1 MTVGIA
7 YVDGPRLARSLFAAA
22 DWVAAG
28 REEINRINVFPV
40 PDGDTGTNFS
50 LTLRAVADALRAL
63 GDAPLPETARTM
75 ARAAVLGARGQLRD
89 DARPLPAGLRRVA
102 RRPAAPR
109 RTRDVAAALRQG
121 ADRLY
126 ESLDD
131 PREGT
136 ILTVARE
143 AAAAAERA
151 AAETDDIGEFMRRLL
166 AEGEVALARTPELM
180 AVLKE
185 AGVVDAGGK
194 GFVRMLEGVVRYI
207 EGDPILAAGRR
218 QRSRT
223 PQRYWS
229 RRRRSRSRPS
239 ATSSS
244 APRCWSAASSCRRPT
259 RSGRRCTRFGG
270 SVVVAVMADILKIH
284 VHTDTPEAVFSYA
297 ARWGRVETTKADDM
311 RAQHRRLAHADRRP
325 VAVVTDSSADLADSV
340 LDRHHIA
347 LVPLQVVFGDE
358 TFRDRVE
365 LKPEEFYRRLR
376 TARDLPTTSQPTPA
390 EFVRVLRDA
399 RGEADEVVAV
409 LLSGSLSGTFAS
421 AQAAVRAAGHL
432 RMSTW
437 WTAGRPRLGVGMLA
451 LAGRGAGRVGLAGA
465 EIAPELERVRGQS
478 GMLLTVDRYD
488 NLLRSGRVSR
498 GKAWIAGMLDVK
510 PILSLDRSRTCRP
523 GGPGARPGAAG
534 APGAGAAGAAAHA
547 AAPSGPVR
555 RGAHRGA
562 RRWPSGCARRWSRR
576 TGRGTA
582 SSPSRPACSAPTW
595 APGAW
600 AIFYQVEDGTPAR
613 LDAATAGAEGS
624 THMQERIRPVTPRIP
639 EALRL
644 ALDAIQDLK
653 GSQLVVLD
661 LRGLTDATDFFV
673 IASGTSDAHVRG
685 IAESVMEKLD
695 RKGHHTHHVEG
706 LNGGR
711 WVLLDFVDF
720 VVHLFHPETRSFY
733 QLERLWDDAPELLI
747 SST

>member
-1 MTVGIA
+1 MQRCVYPSFRSNPLSMTVGIA

-28 REEINRINVFPV
+28 RDEINRINVFPV

-63 GDAPLPETARTM
+63 GDASLPVTARTM
-75 ARAAVLGARGQLRD
+75 ARAAVLGARGNSGMMLAHFLLGFAESLGD
-89 DARPLPAGLRRVA
+89 RPSAT
-102 RRPAAPR
+102 
-109 RTRDVAAALRQG
+109 TREVAAALHQG

-143 AAAAAERA
+143 AAAAADTA
-151 AAETDDIGEFMRRLL
+151 DIGEFMRRLL
-166 AEGEVALARTPELM
+166 AEGEAALARTPELL

-207 EGDPILAAGRR
+207 EGDPILPLADANGSAGSPVVVPAAEIEIAAERDFQFCTEVLVRGE
-218 QRSRT
+218 QL
-223 PQRYWS
+223 
-229 RRRRSRSRPS
+229 PS
-239 ATSSS
+239 SNEV
-244 APRCWSAASSCRRPT
+244 RAAMH
-259 RSGRRCTRFGG
+259 GFGG
-270 SVVVAVMADILKIH
+270 SVVVALMADILKIH

-311 RAQHRRLAHADRRP
+311 RAQHRRLAHAERRP
-325 VAVVTDSSADLADSV
+325 VAVVTDTSADLADSV

-358 TFRDRVE
+358 SFRDRVE

-399 RGEADEVVAV
+399 RGEADEVVGV
-409 LLSGSLSGTFAS
+409 LLSGNLSGTYGS
-421 AQAAVRAAGHL
+421 AQAAVRAAGISGVHL
-432 RMSTW
+432 VDSRS
-437 WTAGRPRLGVGMLA
+437 ASLGVGMLA
-451 LAGRGAGRVGLAGA
+451 LRGAELAEAGWPGA
-465 EIAPELERVRGQS
+465 EIARELERVRGQS

-510 PILSLDRSRTCRP
+510 PILSLDGEGRVVPVDRVRGREQLVPRVLALLEKRLTPRPTTVRFGIAHTEAPEVAERVRT
-523 GGPGARPGAAG
+523 ALVAAYCPRDCFVTL
-534 APGAGAAGAAAHA
+534 A
-547 AAPSGPVR
+547 
-555 RGAHRGA
+555 
-562 RRWPSGCARRWSRR
+562 
-576 TGRGTA
+576 TGVLGTHVGI
-582 SSPSRPACSAPTW
+582 
-595 APGAW
+595 GAW

-613 LDAATAGAEGS
+613 LDAASVGLEGS
-624 THMQERIRPVTPRIP
+624 VPLRERI
-639 EALRL
+639 
-644 ALDAIQDLK
+644 
-653 GSQLVVLD
+653 
-661 LRGLTDATDFFV
+661 
-673 IASGTSDAHVRG
+673 
-685 IAESVMEKLD
+685 
-695 RKGHHTHHVEG
+695 
-706 LNGGR
+706 GR
-711 WVLLDFVDF
+711 
-720 VVHLFHPETRSFY
+720 
-733 QLERLWDDAPELLI
+733 
-747 SST
+747 

>member
-63 GDAPLPETARTM
+63 GDAPLPDTARTT
-75 ARAAVLGARGQLRD
+75 ARAAVLGARGNSGMMLAHFLMGFAESLGDRPTATTGD
-89 DARPLPAGLRRVA
+89 IAR
-102 RRPAAPR
+102 
-109 RTRDVAAALRQG
+109 ALRQG

-151 AAETDDIGEFMRRLL
+151 AAETSDIGEFMRRLL

-194 GFVRMLEGVVRYI
+194 GFVRMIEGVVRYI
-207 EGDPILAAGRR
+207 EGDPILALPDAGGSGG
-218 QRSRT
+218 QAVQI
-223 PQRYWS
+223 P
-229 RRRRSRSRPS
+229 
-239 ATSSS
+239 
-244 APRCWSAASSCRRPT
+244 AAGIEIAAERDFQF
-259 RSGRRCTRFGG
+259 CTEVLVRGEHLPPANEVRAAMHGFGG
-270 SVVVAVMADILKIH
+270 SVVVAVLSDILKIH

-347 LVPLQVVFGDE
+347 IVPLQVVFGNE

-365 LKPEEFYRRLR
+365 LRPDEFYRRLR
-376 TARDLPTTSQPTPA
+376 IARELPTTSQPSPA

-399 RGEADEVVAV
+399 RSEADEVVGV
-409 LLSGSLSGTFAS
+409 LLSGSLSGTYAS
-421 AQAAVRAAGHL
+421 AQAAVRAAGISGVHL
-432 RMSTW
+432 VDSRS
-437 WTAGRPRLGVGMLA
+437 ASLGVGMLA
-451 LAGRGAGRVGLAGA
+451 LRGAELAEAGWAGA
-465 EIAPELERVRGQS
+465 DIAAELERVRGQA

-510 PILSLDRSRTCRP
+510 PILSLDSDGRVVPVDRVRGRDQLVPRVLALLEKRLTPRP
-523 GGPGARPGAAG
+523 RVVRFGVV
-534 APGAGAAGAAAHA
+534 HT
-547 AAPSGPVR
+547 AAPEMAERVR
-555 RGAHRGA
+555 TALVAAYRPRDCFVTLA
-562 RRWPSGCARRWSRR
+562 
-576 TGRGTA
+576 TGVLGTHVGE
-582 SSPSRPACSAPTW
+582 
-595 APGAW
+595 GAW
-600 AIFYQVEDGTPAR
+600 AIFYQVEDGTPERLHAADAGTTGPAR
-613 LDAATAGAEGS
+613 
-624 THMQERIRPVTPRIP
+624 QP
-639 EALRL
+639 ERL
-644 ALDAIQDLK
+644 A
-653 GSQLVVLD
+653 
-661 LRGLTDATDFFV
+661 R
-673 IASGTSDAHVRG
+673 
-685 IAESVMEKLD
+685 
-695 RKGHHTHHVEG
+695 
-706 LNGGR
+706 
-711 WVLLDFVDF
+711 
-720 VVHLFHPETRSFY
+720 
-733 QLERLWDDAPELLI
+733 
-747 SST
+747 